1 VLPELSLGEKW
12 CPKCAAFQS
21 SGNSIC
27 ESCGAPMASASRQM
41 SWPAKCVA
49 GLVVLF
55 FSAVF
60 IAIFHGIGILI
71 LLVIGGIVAIG
82 AFKQSSKKSKLAAM
96 NPLECRQYEL
106 LKQVASERKALR
118 CEQWAYGPIN
128 QSLICPH
135 CQTKGKVRAKQIE
148 VKVGVSGG
156 KATAAV
162 LTGGISLLAAGLS
175 RKQRVTAARC
185 GECGSSW
192 QF

>member
-1 VLPELSLGEKW
+1 
-12 CPKCAAFQS
+12 
-21 SGNSIC
+21 
-27 ESCGAPMASASRQM
+27 
-41 SWPAKCVA
+41 
-49 GLVVLF
+49 
-55 FSAVF
+55 VF
-60 IAIFHGIGILI
+60 IAIFHGVGILI

-82 AFKQSSKKSKLAAM
+82 AFKQSSEKSKLAAM
-96 NPLECRQYEL
+96 DPLERRQYML
-106 LKQVASERKALR
+106 LKQVASEGKALR
-118 CEQWAYGPIN
+118 REQWAYGPIN